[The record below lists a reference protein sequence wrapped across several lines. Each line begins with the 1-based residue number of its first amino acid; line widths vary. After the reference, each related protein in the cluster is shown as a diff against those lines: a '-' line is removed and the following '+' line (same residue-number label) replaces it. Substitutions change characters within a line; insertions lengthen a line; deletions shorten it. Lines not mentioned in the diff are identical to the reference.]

1 MTPDAQDR
9 RLAAVGAAAAEV
21 LRRTEYH
28 HARAEDVAAAVHLPA
43 DSGDRRSGSGR
54 RSAVWLHNVV
64 SSRRVLVCLAT
75 YHAWTEYL
83 ARVKWTAPTAPP
95 PTLTEACK
103 VVVDAL
109 QEVARFHRAERFL
122 VTQVSAG
129 IGDIATTEKRA
140 GREPPADPRWV
151 PTDWGRIANAGWTGR
166 CAAFAEFLAPALRAA
181 SEHVTVIAPEAAA
194 RSTLSLSDL
203 AFRAFTGDF
212 ETPVRQLAFGLT
224 AYWFERELVD
234 AAGEWV
240 RDLYGAEQVLS
251 SAGRRAANPRAEAA
265 AREALVWGLLDAG
278 TLHARAA
285 REARQLVGV
294 LRNLTGWPA
303 DAPADATAD
312 ATADAPAGAASDRPP
327 RIEHAGEH
335 TDLRALCDAS
345 SRLGY
350 VLSRWGNLDAATA
363 AYRLSRE
370 VAEQGVALWDPHEAE
385 SFMLRSDHNLA
396 EIAHFAGRGAQAAAA
411 LEKVYTARRQY
422 AAQPP
427 ARSGGAEWRRASL
440 TADARAR
447 AASAAG
453 MVVQAVNDAEALV
466 ADRREQL
473 GAQNVNTT
481 LARVTLG
488 EVLLAAA
495 QPLEARRHLE
505 EALQALST
513 RWVIPTAFEPQYCR
527 TRLAQ
532 VALTLGEPG
541 RAVELLEAGATPV
554 ATPWFAANVSFRL
567 GLEAQ
572 RTLALAL
579 AGMAGSGDLNDPGE
593 ARKRQRTA
601 LQEGSARLRDAEK
614 QLDGYPTLGEAD
626 PLRLALR
633 RDLAELLLRAGDPE
647 AARHLLTA
655 AKAAEERR
663 GDGYPQL
670 ARTLL
675 LLARCADQL
684 DSPKAARDCYQPGRE
699 LAGRGVDPWHQV
711 LLTARYDQALRWVS
725 AGDLERAS
733 ALLQPLLDRRRLAH
747 GRPALGD
754 QHPLVADAHELAA
767 RIGMSQLP
775 STRHDHAWD
784 TTDI

>member
-1 MTPDAQDR
+1 LAPDAQDR
-9 RLAAVGAAAAEV
+9 RLAAVGAAAADV
-21 LRRTEYH
+21 LRHTEYH
-28 HARAEDVAAAVHLPA
+28 RARAEDVAAAVHLPA
-43 DSGDRRSGSGR
+43 DSGDRRSSSGR

-75 YHAWTEYL
+75 YHAWSEYL
-83 ARVKWTAPTAPP
+83 ARTKWTGPTDAP

-140 GREPPADPRWV
+140 GRESPADPRWD
-151 PTDWGRIANAGWTGR
+151 PTEWGRIASAGWTGR
-166 CAAFAEFLAPALRAA
+166 CAAFADFLAPVLSAA

-194 RSTLSLSDL
+194 RSALSLSDL
-203 AFRAFTGDF
+203 AFRVFNGDS
-212 ETPVRQLAFGLT
+212 ETPVRQLALGLT
-224 AYWFERELVD
+224 AYWFERDLVE

-240 RDLYGAEQVLS
+240 RDLYGAERVLS
-251 SAGRRAANPRAEAA
+251 SAGRRAANLRAEAG
-265 AREALVWGLLDAG
+265 AREALVWNLLDAG

-294 LRNLTGWPA
+294 LRNLTNWPA
-303 DAPADATAD
+303 DAPADWH
-312 ATADAPAGAASDRPP
+312 S
-327 RIEHAGEH
+327 IKQAGEH

-345 SRLGY
+345 SHLGY
-350 VLSRWGNLDAATA
+350 MLSRWGDLDAARA
-363 AYRLSRE
+363 AYQLSRE
-370 VAEQGVALWDPHEAE
+370 VAEHGVGLWDPHEAE

-396 EIAHFAGRGAQAAAA
+396 EADQFAGRGAQAVAA
-411 LEKVYTARRQY
+411 LEKVYAARRVY
-422 AAQPP
+422 AEQPP
-427 ARSGGAEWRRASL
+427 ARPGGAEWRRVSL

-453 MVVQAVNDAEALV
+453 MVVQAVNNAEALV

-473 GAQNVNTT
+473 GGTDNVNTM

-488 EVLLAAA
+488 EALLAAA

-505 EALQALST
+505 EALQGLSA
-513 RWVIPTAFEPQYCR
+513 RWVGPTAFEPQYCR

-532 VALTLGEPG
+532 VALALGEPG
-541 RAVELLEAGATPV
+541 RAVELLEPAATPV
-554 ATPWFAANVSFRL
+554 TTVWFATNVSFRL
-567 GLEAQ
+567 GLDAQ
-572 RTLALAL
+572 RTLAMAV
-579 AGMAGSGDLNDPGE
+579 AGLGGSDGPRDPGE
-593 ARKRQRTA
+593 AGRR
-601 LQEGSARLRDAEK
+601 LQKDLREGSERLRSALA
-614 QLDGYPTLGEAD
+614 QLDSYPALGEAD
-626 PLRLALR
+626 PLRLALW
-633 RDLAELLLRAGDPE
+633 RDLAELLLRAGDAE
-647 AARHLLTA
+647 AARRLLTA
-655 AKAAEERR
+655 ASAAEERS

-675 LLARCADQL
+675 LLARCADHL
-684 DSPKAARDCYQPGRE
+684 DSPRAARDCYQPISE
-699 LAGRGVDPWHQV
+699 LANRGVDPWHQV
-711 LLTARYDQALRWVS
+711 LLAARYDQALRWVE

-733 ALLQPLLDRRRLAH
+733 ALLQPLLDPRRLSH

-754 QHPLVADAHELAA
+754 GHLLVADARSLAA
-767 RIGMSQLP
+767 RIGMPQAP

-784 TTDI
+784 TTGI

>member
-1 MTPDAQDR
+1 LTPDAQDQ

-21 LRRTEYH
+21 LRHTEYH
-28 HARAEDVAAAVHLPA
+28 HARAEDVAAALLLPA
-43 DSGDRRSGSGR
+43 ASGDRRSGSGR

-75 YHAWTEYL
+75 YHAWSEYL
-83 ARVKWTAPTAPP
+83 ARAKATWTAPADPP
-95 PTLTEACK
+95 PTLTEACL

-140 GREPPADPRWV
+140 GREPPADPRWA

-166 CAAFAEFLAPALRAA
+166 CAAFAEFLAPVLRAA

-194 RSTLSLSDL
+194 RSALSLSDL
-203 AFRAFTGDF
+203 AFRAFSGDF
-212 ETPVRQLAFGLT
+212 ETPVRQLALGLT

-240 RDLYGAEQVLS
+240 RDLYGAERVLS

-303 DAPADATAD
+303 DT
-312 ATADAPAGAASDRPP
+312 PAGAAPDRP
-327 RIEHAGEH
+327 RIEQVGEH

-350 VLSRWGNLDAATA
+350 VLSRWGDLTAATA

-370 VAEQGVALWDPHEAE
+370 VAELGVALWDPHEAE

-396 EIAHFAGRGAQAAAA
+396 EIAQFAGCGAQAAAA
-411 LEKVYTARRQY
+411 LEKVYAARRLY
-422 AAQPP
+422 AGQPP
-427 ARSGGAEWRRASL
+427 ARPGGAEWRRASL

-473 GAQNVNTT
+473 GGTDNVNTT

-505 EALQALST
+505 EALQALSA
-513 RWVIPTAFEPQYCR
+513 RWAIPTAFEPQYCR

-541 RAVELLEAGATPV
+541 RAVELLEPGAVPV
-554 ATPWFAANVSFRL
+554 ATAWFAANVSFRL

-572 RTLALAL
+572 RTLALTL
-579 AGMAGSGDLNDPGE
+579 AGMAGSGDPTDPGE
-593 ARKRQRTA
+593 AGTRLRAA
-601 LQEGSARLRDAEK
+601 LQEGSARLRDAEQ

-647 AARHLLTA
+647 AARDLLA
-655 AKAAEERR
+655 AVKAAEERR

-675 LLARCADQL
+675 LLARCANQL
-684 DSPKAARDCYQPGRE
+684 DSPTAARDCYQPIRE

-711 LLTARYDQALRWVS
+711 LLTARYDQALRWVN

-733 ALLQPLLDRRRLAH
+733 ALLQPLLDRKRLAH

-754 QHPLVADAHELAA
+754 QHPLLADARELAA
-767 RIGMSQLP
+767 RIGMPQLP
-775 STRHDHAWD
+775 GTRHDDAWD
-784 TTDI
+784 TTDS